1 MAFAIWLGFATLL
14 ICIYLKDPRLSQTF
28 SNATNL
34 QDDVYMTGKINGPD
48 GISSDLTAKTRIRS
62 GTRCARWTFG
72 ASFSLSVH
80 FTTDVISCNKTSIFR
95 IFIGI

>member
-1 MAFAIWLGFATLL
+1 M
-14 ICIYLKDPRLSQTF
+14 F

-34 QDDVYMTGKINGPD
+34 QDDLYMRGPINGPD
-48 GISSDLTAKTRIRS
+48 GISSGLTAKTRIRS

-72 ASFSLSVH
+72 AGFPLSVH